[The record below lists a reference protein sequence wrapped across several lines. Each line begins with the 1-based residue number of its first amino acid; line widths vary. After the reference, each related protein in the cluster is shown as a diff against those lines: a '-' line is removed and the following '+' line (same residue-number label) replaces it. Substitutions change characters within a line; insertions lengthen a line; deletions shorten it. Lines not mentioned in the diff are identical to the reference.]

1 MFYFSF
7 WGTVSVASGMTLL
20 SSWSMVMLYRG
31 LNTKTSVAPSQVE
44 QQQYAFSILAK
55 IRNSYY
61 TEGNQ
66 EAFEN
71 I

>member
-1 MFYFSF
+1 
-7 WGTVSVASGMTLL
+7 
-20 SSWSMVMLYRG
+20 MVMLYRG